1 MRVIM
6 RLEELNWMD
15 VETYLKVDDRIIL
28 VLGACEQHGYLSL
41 LTDVKIPQAL
51 ADAAS
56 ERTGVLV
63 SPAVNFGV
71 SPYFLS
77 YPGTISLR
85 TTTFN
90 TLVEDIVSSL
100 YGSGFRRIFIMNGHS
115 GNSGVR
121 TTLTEMVNRLPGL
134 KIAWYSWWESHSVE
148 AVAMLHDLKTT
159 HGSWMEAFSF
169 TQVAE
174 LPQQPKNPPRV
185 TGLPG
190 AEETRQL
197 YGDGM
202 FGGHYQASPEIMD
215 AVFTAALDD
224 VLEFIK
230 F

>member
-1 MRVIM
+1 M

-15 VETYLKVDDRIIL
+15 VEAYLKVNDRIIL

-63 SPAVNFGV
+63 APAVNFGV

-85 TTTFN
+85 TTTFSN
-90 TLVEDIVSSL
+90 VVEDIVSSL

-121 TTLTEMVNRLPGL
+121 TTLTEMANRLPGL

-159 HGSWMEAFSF
+159 HASWMEAFPF

-174 LPQQPKNPPRV
+174 LPKEPKTPPRV

-202 FGGHYQASPEIMD
+202 FGGQYQASPEIMD
-215 AVFTAALDD
+215 AVFAAALDD